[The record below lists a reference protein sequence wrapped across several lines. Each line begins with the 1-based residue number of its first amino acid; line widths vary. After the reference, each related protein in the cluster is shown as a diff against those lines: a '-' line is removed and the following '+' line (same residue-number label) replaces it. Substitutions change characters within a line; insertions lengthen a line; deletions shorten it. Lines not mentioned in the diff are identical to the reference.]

1 MPLPCYVVVVTYQ
14 KLLQS
19 CICSGLG
26 AHMLLSVTEQS
37 CIVHHGIEVLHQPCR
52 EGINFALTRPEDHT
66 PGAPPPYIQ
75 FLSVLGEFSNR
86 LLDVDRTGKKGV
98 LVYLQVS
105 L

>member
-1 MPLPCYVVVVTYQ
+1 
-14 KLLQS
+14 
-19 CICSGLG
+19 
-26 AHMLLSVTEQS
+26 MLLSVAEQS
-37 CIVHHGIEVLHQPCR
+37 CIVYHGIEVLHQPCR

-105 L
+105 LNSRFWLYLRFTSFWFDRNIFTVMQK